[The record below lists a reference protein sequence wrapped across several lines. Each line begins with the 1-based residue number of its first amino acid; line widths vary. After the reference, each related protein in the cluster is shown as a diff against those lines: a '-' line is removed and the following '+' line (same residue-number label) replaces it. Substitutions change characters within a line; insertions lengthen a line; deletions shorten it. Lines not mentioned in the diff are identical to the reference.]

1 MAAGFEPLRFS
12 LFGGVAVKPVRS
24 KLISKTHNYQ
34 RVAELPIRNAW
45 RSEMFRLRPLVVLA
59 ALSTLLAGTTAYG
72 EEKSIVVAST
82 TSTADPALFRYIL
95 PLFKAQTAIDVNL
108 AATGTGQPS
117 ATVRPA
123 GA

>member
-45 RSEMFRLRPLVVLA
+45 RSEMFHLRPLVILA
-59 ALSTLLAGTTAYG
+59 AFSTLLAGSTGYG
-72 EEKSIVVAST
+72 EDKAIVGAST
-82 TSTADPALFRYIL
+82 TSTEDSGLFRYIG
-95 PLFKAQTAIDVNL
+95 PLSNAQTGVGRKLVAQRRGL
-108 AATGTGQPS
+108 
-117 ATVRPA
+117 
-123 GA
+123 